1 MTDVLIRPFQPHDQ
15 DIVRDLILA
24 GLGEHFQVL
33 DPALNTDLED
43 IQGNYV
49 ERGSTFL
56 IAVEGDKLIGTGG
69 LIREAPGIGR
79 IVRLS
84 VAPTHR
90 RQGIAHRL
98 VRELI
103 STARRLNYTKI
114 LVETNDDWQGA
125 IRFYEFCGFRPYAH
139 QDGEIHMQL
148 NIKKRT

>member
-56 IAVEGDKLIGTGG
+56 IAVEGDKLIGTGALDQG
-69 LIREAPGIGR
+69 SARNRAYRALECRPHPPAARHCPSTGSGAHFHGPQVE
-79 IVRLS
+79 LHENS
-84 VAPTHR
+84 R
-90 RQGIAHRL
+90 R
-98 VRELI
+98 
-103 STARRLNYTKI
+103 N
-114 LVETNDDWQGA
+114 
-125 IRFYEFCGFRPYAH
+125 
-139 QDGEIHMQL
+139 
-148 NIKKRT
+148 